1 MGVAI
6 ALTRTGHILR
16 ARERKRSEEDGMTNA
31 IVTSKL
37 SNFEKPTT
45 KRDVDKLPKR
55 RWHCCNPCHPQ
66 KIVRFL
72 LEDWL
77 FLAVLGVLMAFLSLA
92 VDACI
97 DQLQTFHMYLMNKV
111 ERADDDLLNFALTY
125 IVWMAYTMVVM
136 LASVVFV
143 HYVGPQAIGS
153 GIPEMKTILRG
164 VRLKECLSFRTL
176 MAKMV
181 GLALA
186 IGSGFPIGKEGPFV
200 HVGSIVANLISR
212 LVRNFKPAY
221 ANESR
226 SCEML
231 AAGCAAG
238 VACTFSAPIGG
249 VLFSIEV
256 TAVYFAV
263 RDYWR
268 GFFAAACGSAIF
280 SLLRLYTHSS
290 EVTVVAFYQTT
301 FKNRAFYPEELF
313 IFALIGLF
321 CGITGAIFICIHRQ
335 LVLFLRRNSFM
346 KIIFQRNWIVYPIV
360 ISAIYATLT
369 HPIGF
374 GRYITGEVVF
384 SHTLK
389 DFFMNCT
396 WSAHPS
402 KFETCAGSVAARW
415 SADESIFAELVV
427 FVVGFYFLSI
437 VASTLP
443 VPAGIFMPVF
453 VIGAGMG
460 RLFGEIVAHNFPD
473 GLRGDR
479 QMLVYPGIYAVV
491 GASSFCGAVTHTVSV
506 AVIAFELTGQLL
518 HILPVMSVRKLCL
531 QPIFMLQIAVIIAN
545 ITCSSFQPSFFDSI
559 IKIKHL
565 PYLPDIPKSTSEVH
579 SIRAEQ
585 IMITNVKFLSK
596 KSTYRE
602 LQDLLISLPRLRA
615 FPIVD
620 DPETKILLGSVSRAT
635 LLQLLDAQVGE
646 AARRAEAAKRI
657 NEERELLASLQPSR
671 EEIKLKKPMFSIG
684 TPDAARKT
692 AVENFVATHAES
704 AAVDRFRVLPVHSH
718 DRCESRK
725 TKGIG
730 TTSRP
735 QLDRSISETNT
746 RKLATTTTAP
756 SESQLKTASS
766 AGDMLVGTKQLSP
779 HHRKLLTVHSAHDFY
794 VTLGGMLRNFTHTFR
809 HSKKRRINSDL
820 MAHELLDAQVGE
832 AARRAEAAKRINE
845 ERELLASLQP
855 SREEIKLKKPMFSIG
870 TPDAARK
877 TAVENFVATHAE
889 SAAVDRFRVLPV
901 HSHDR
906 CESRKTKGI
915 GTTSRPQ
922 LDRSISET
930 NTRKLATTTTAPSE
944 SQLKTASSAG
954 DMLVGTKQL
963 SPHHRKLLTVHSAHD
978 FYVTLGGMLRNF
990 THTFRH
996 SKKRR
1001 INSDLMAHERHEW
1014 ERKQLACIVDFGSAI
1029 IDPAPFQLVED
1040 TSLYKVHSIF
1050 SLLGIRRAYVTK
1062 CGVLVGVV
1070 ALRDLRSAIERTQWG
1085 ELDSKTER
1093 VEEVMEL
1100 PVVSSKRRAS
1110 SHSEGHQTDLD
1121 SDTDD
1126 EDCILPRVEVEET
1139 TPSTCELE
1147 QRLPMAVTSSDISD
1161 QYVAGD
1167 ADLSAGPLTPTSST
1181 EENGAAAC
1189 HLPLKLESYLEAYG
1203 GKSSG
1208 QQPSAPIP
1216 MHTAGSAKL
1225 PGCARHVLIVEPEH
1239 STQMVKTNTERNSD
1253 GKGIAGATSCHRQP
1267 CRKYECGSRSKI
1279 VPKHFKSHQEKS
1291 VSSIGNSN
1299 DGDVRQ
1305 SSMAEK
1311 CSMWIDDDDDV
1322 LSDSP
1327 VRSGKV
1333 FDEESTSAISSSLC
1347 GERQSSTTS
1356 GSNIATGRLGM
1367 DPDPLIACHPTQRS
1381 ISDVVRPR
1389 LISEERVW
1397 SRRSPVNAEP
1407 QTPLSSTAK
1416 SPKQNGHE
1424 LTTDDD
1430 L

>member
-176 MAKMV
+176 MAKM
-181 GLALA
+181 
-186 IGSGFPIGKEGPFV
+186 GPFV

-313 IFALIGLF
+313 IFALIGRF
-321 CGITGAIFICIHRQ
+321 C
-335 LVLFLRRNSFM
+335 S
-346 KIIFQRNWIVYPIV
+346 WIVYPIV

-820 MAHELLDAQVGE
+820 MAHE
-832 AARRAEAAKRINE
+832 
-845 ERELLASLQP
+845 
-855 SREEIKLKKPMFSIG
+855 
-870 TPDAARK
+870 
-877 TAVENFVATHAE
+877 
-889 SAAVDRFRVLPV
+889 
-901 HSHDR
+901 
-906 CESRKTKGI
+906 
-915 GTTSRPQ
+915 
-922 LDRSISET
+922 
-930 NTRKLATTTTAPSE
+930 
-944 SQLKTASSAG
+944 
-954 DMLVGTKQL
+954 
-963 SPHHRKLLTVHSAHD
+963 
-978 FYVTLGGMLRNF
+978 
-990 THTFRH
+990 
-996 SKKRR
+996 
-1001 INSDLMAHERHEW
+1001 RHEW

-1070 ALRDLRSAIERTQWG
+1070 ALRDVREDLRSAIERTQWG

-1126 EDCILPRVEVEET
+1126 EDCILIALLQPRVEVEET